1 MPAGL
6 CRSAASAGL
15 LAYPLDKE
23 WPMVVV
29 GWAIALLCGL
39 FIGFLFGKS
48 ASGWCVNCGRSVLA
62 VARAHEIEGH
72 DTVRRG

>member
-1 MPAGL
+1 
-6 CRSAASAGL
+6 
-15 LAYPLDKE
+15 
-23 WPMVVV
+23 MVVV